1 MMRQS
6 LATVRSLKWVDYV
19 YFALLE
25 PRRLVTR
32 ISDEASKPYWGAL
45 LVVFFASFAEILA
58 ASLVTVNTH
67 FFYHKITYG
76 LLLVFLINLMKIAV
90 VALLIDAL
98 CQCMGFDGMV
108 KTIFAVAGYAFFPQ
122 MFVLPLVYIVKVF
135 SFAPVFFLSVFSIVL
150 GIWSAIIVI
159 VGVSEIHSMQFSKA
173 ALVFLFPYAA
183 VGLYAFLVVVLVV
196 MNLLGYVAAI

>member
-1 MMRQS
+1 MMSQT
-6 LATVRSLKWVDYV
+6 LATVRSLKWVDYL

-58 ASLVTVNTH
+58 ASLVTVNTQ
-67 FFYHKITYG
+67 FFYQKITYG
-76 LLLVFLINLMKIAV
+76 LLLVFLINLVKIAV
-90 VALLIDAL
+90 IALLMDAL
-98 CQCMGFDGMV
+98 CQFMGLPGAV
-108 KTIFAVAGYAFFPQ
+108 KAVFAIAGYAHFPQ

-135 SFAPVFFLSVFSIVL
+135 SFAPVFFLSAFSLSL
-150 GIWSAIIVI
+150 GVWSAIII
-159 VGVSEIHSMQFSKA
+159 IAGISEIHSMPFSKS

-183 VGLYAFLVVVLVV
+183 VGVIAFLIA
-196 MNLLGYVAAI
+196 LLGVMSLFGYVTAM